1 MLTRIYLDG
10 LQLAHGN
17 GLLQALEQL
26 SCGDQAINPETV
38 LALMEDPT
46 AVDEYGLWR
55 VVEEPAFDASMVRA
69 ACESG
74 ESFVIVLCGMQQVG
88 EVEGF

>member
-17 GLLQALEQL
+17 GLLDALEQL
-26 SCGDQAINPETV
+26 SCGDQAIDPETV
-38 LALMEDPT
+38 AALMEDST

-55 VVEEPAFDASMVRA
+55 VVEEPAFDASMARA

-74 ESFVIVLCGMQQVG
+74 ESFVVVVVGMQQVV
-88 EVEGF
+88 EVF